1 MVAFSRIKIALSLS
15 VCINFLLCGL
25 AAADGM
31 EPETT
36 VIILNEGD
44 GEASINV
51 KNTDATAA
59 LLHSAI
65 EDIPEDSEPLV
76 VVTPPVARLDAGDR
90 QMVRFL
96 FVSKEPLKT
105 QRLKRVTFEGIP
117 QARPDSAA
125 TIGISLRQN
134 LPLILHPKGLALNNS
149 PWELLTWHLQGST
162 LIVRNDSPY
171 VVRLADEVVLN
182 PKKQKAYLPRTYVLP
197 GEALSVQIGTAGAG
211 ATSVSISPATV
222 YGFTVEAYDAPIAAN
237 AP

>member
-1 MVAFSRIKIALSLS
+1 MVALSRIKTVLSLS
-15 VCINFLLCGL
+15 FCINFLVCGL
-25 AAADGM
+25 AIADGM

-36 VIILNEGD
+36 VIVLNEAD

-51 KNTDATAA
+51 KNTDPTPA

-65 EDIPEDSEPLV
+65 EDIPEDLEPLV
-76 VVTPPVARLDAGDR
+76 VITPPVTRVDAGER

-96 FVSKEPLKT
+96 LIAGEPLKT

-117 QARPDSAA
+117 QARPDSGA

-134 LPLILHPKGLALNNS
+134 LPLILHPKGLPQHNA
-149 PWELLTWHLQGST
+149 PWELLTWHLQGNA
-162 LIVRNDSPY
+162 LKVRNDSAY
-171 VVRLADEVVLN
+171 VVRLADEVLLN
-182 PKKQKAYLPRTYVLP
+182 PQKQKVYLPRTYVLP
-197 GEALSVQIGTAGAG
+197 GETLSVPIETAVAG

-222 YGFTVEAYDAPIAAN
+222 YGFTVENYDALIIVN

>member
-1 MVAFSRIKIALSLS
+1 
-15 VCINFLLCGL
+15 
-25 AAADGM
+25 M

-36 VIILNEGD
+36 VIVLNEAD

-51 KNTDATAA
+51 KNTDPTPA

-65 EDIPEDSEPLV
+65 EDIPEDLEPLV
-76 VVTPPVARLDAGDR
+76 VITPPVTRVDAGER

-96 FVSKEPLKT
+96 LIAGEPLKT

-117 QARPDSAA
+117 QARPDSGA

-134 LPLILHPKGLALNNS
+134 LPLILHPKGLPQHNA
-149 PWELLTWHLQGST
+149 PWELLTWHLQGNA
-162 LIVRNDSPY
+162 LKVRNDSAY
-171 VVRLADEVVLN
+171 VVRLADEVLLS
-182 PKKQKAYLPRTYVLP
+182 PQKQKVYLPRTYVLP
-197 GEALSVQIGTAGAG
+197 GETLSVPIETAVAG

-222 YGFTVEAYDAPIAAN
+222 YGFTVENYDALIIVN

>member
-1 MVAFSRIKIALSLS
+1 MAVCSRIKFVLPLSMIIS
-15 VCINFLLCGL
+15 FLLC
-25 AAADGM
+25 APVMADGM

-36 VIILNEGD
+36 VIVLNEAD

-51 KNTDATAA
+51 KNTDPAPA

-65 EDIPEDSEPLV
+65 EDIPEDGEPLV
-76 VVTPPVARLDAGDR
+76 VITPPVARVDAGER

-96 FVSKEPLKT
+96 LIAKEPLKT

-117 QARPDSAA
+117 QAWPGSGA

-134 LPLILHPKGLALNNS
+134 LPLILHPKNLPQHNA
-149 PWELLTWHLQGST
+149 PWELLTWHLQGNILS
-162 LIVRNDSPY
+162 VRNDSAY

-182 PKKQKAYLPRTYVLP
+182 PQKRKVYLSRTYILP
-197 GEALSVQIGTAGAG
+197 GEVLSVPMAAAPVGT
-211 ATSVSISPATV
+211 TSVSISPATV
-222 YGFTVEAYDAPIAAN
+222 YGFTVDNYDAPIVAH